1 MISRQRRKLEI
12 KKEYRATMRV
22 KCEPGAKERETDRKK
37 AAETKKEKYIEQ
49 EKKNVKKEK

>member
-37 AAETKKEKYIEQ
+37 AAETKKEKYIE
-49 EKKNVKKEK
+49 